1 MRQVLLDITPL
12 RHSRPYRFLYLGTVT
27 SGIGAQLATTA
38 IALQIYEITG
48 SSFSVGLVGLYALV
62 PILVLG
68 LYGGAVL
75 DTHDRRTVALV
86 GGVVLWGTGGLNVLQ
101 AALGT
106 THVGVLY
113 ALVAL
118 HSGGFAIMSPARSS
132 IYPRLLP
139 LEQLP
144 AANALNVA
152 SMNISMTVG
161 PLLAGVIVQYGGYV
175 TAYSLDVLLFTAA
188 MWGLSTLPRIRPEG
202 TDPARVPGLSSVV
215 DGLRFLGTR
224 PNVRMTFLA
233 DFCAMILAQPR
244 ALFPA
249 IAVVALAGG
258 EATVGILAAA
268 LAIGAVLAMLF
279 SGPLGTVIHQGR
291 AVVWAVGAPAS
302 SCSGLPS
309 SVPAAGSTPARRWC
323 WPAPGSRPLGR
334 RTRCPRSSATPS
346 CRPRRR
352 TTCAD
357 DSRGSS
363 SSWWLAGRG
372 WESSSPAAS
381 PSPSRSGAPWCWA
394 DWRAWPPCC
403 CWRACNPD
411 SPSMTRATRSLEL
424 AFPTFRFI
432 LFLTSLGA
440 S

>member
-1 MRQVLLDITPL
+1 MRRVLLDITPL

-38 IALQIYEITG
+38 IALQIFEITG

-62 PILVLG
+62 PIVVLG

-86 GGVVLWGTGGLNVLQ
+86 GGVVLWVTGGLNVLQ
-101 AALGT
+101 AALGN

-118 HSGGFAIMSPARSS
+118 HSAGFAIMSPARSS

-161 PLLAGVIVQYGGYV
+161 PLLAGVIVQFGGYV
-175 TAYSLDVLLFTAA
+175 TAYALDVLLFTAA
-188 MWGLSTLPRIRPEG
+188 MWGLSTLPRVRPEG
-202 TDPARVPGLSSVV
+202 TGPTRAPGLSSVL

-268 LAIGAVLAMLF
+268 LAVGAVLAMLF
-279 SGPLGTVIHQGR
+279 SGAVGRVIHQGR
-291 AVVWAVGAPAS
+291 AVVWAVVAWGCCIALVGVAVLGAGRWFGTGTSLVLA
-302 SCSGLPS
+302 CVGLAAAGAADSVS
-309 SVPAAGSTPARRWC
+309 SVFRNTILQA
-323 WPAPGSRPLGR
+323 
-334 RTRCPRSSATPS
+334 ATPDHL
-346 CRPRRR
+346 RGRLQGIFVVVVAGGPRLGELVSG
-352 TTCAD
+352 TVAAAVTEWGALVL
-357 DSRGSS
+357 GG
-363 SSWWLAGRG
+363 LACIVAMLVLARLQPGFSAYDAR
-372 WESSSPAAS
+372 
-381 PSPSRSGAPWCWA
+381 
-394 DWRAWPPCC
+394 
-403 CWRACNPD
+403 NPQ
-411 SPSMTRATRSLEL
+411 P
-424 AFPTFRFI
+424 
-432 LFLTSLGA
+432 
-440 S
+440 